1 MKMKDRFPLAYD
13 SIKKPV
19 AYDDHGQF
27 ITNRDGERVLDIR
40 GWEWISKWT
49 NAEEVQDEI
58 GYYITALL
66 NESE

>member
-1 MKMKDRFPLAYD
+1 MSCFLIMEISVMKMKDRFPLAYD

-40 GWEWISKWT
+40 GW
-49 NAEEVQDEI
+49 
-58 GYYITALL
+58 G
-66 NESE
+66 